1 MRISVL
7 VPTYK
12 RPDDLRRCLDALAV
26 QARAPDELIVI
37 VRDTDAATFS
47 LLEEIG
53 APQRGVRTVI
63 VSVPG
68 QVQALN
74 AGLAAATTDIIAITD
89 DDAAPHPDWTERIV
103 AHFEA
108 RPDLGGV
115 GGRDRMHVGDIL
127 QTGQEAVVG
136 KVPRIGRH
144 VGNHH
149 LGFGEPR
156 EVDMLKGV
164 NGSYRMQAI
173 KNIGFDTR
181 LRGTGAQVHWEIS
194 LGIALRRAGWKLLYD
209 PQIVV
214 DHFLAKRFDEDQ
226 RNTFN
231 ALALKN
237 MAYNDT
243 LIRVGQLEPID
254 RLVFMLWAAMIGTR
268 ASPGL
273 VQFLR
278 FAPREGLVAC
288 KKFATTMQG
297 RLDAWRDIRSQARGT
312 FAQSSRS
319 SG

>member
-1 MRISVL
+1 LQIR
-7 VPTYK
+7 T
-12 RPDDLRRCLDALAV
+12 
-26 QARAPDELIVI
+26 PDEVIVI
-37 VRDTDAATFS
+37 VRDIDAATFA
-47 LLEEIG
+47 LLDEIDATG
-53 APQRGVRTVI
+53 RGIRTVI
-63 VSVPG
+63 VTVPG

-74 AGLAAATTDIIAITD
+74 AGLAAVTTDIIAITD
-89 DDAAPHPDWTERIV
+89 DDAAPHPDWTQRIV

-115 GGRDRMHVGDIL
+115 GGRDRMHVGNAL

-136 KVPRIGRH
+136 KVPRIGKH

-149 LGFGEPR
+149 LGFGAPR
-156 EVDMLKGV
+156 EVDVLKGV
-164 NGSYRMQAI
+164 NGSYRMVAI
-173 KNIGFDTR
+173 KDIGFDTR

-209 PQIVV
+209 PDIVV

-226 RNTFN
+226 RHTFN
-231 ALALKN
+231 PLALRN

-243 LIRVGQLEPID
+243 IIRLGQLEPPTQ
-254 RLVFMLWAAMIGTR
+254 LVFMLWATMIGTR

-278 FAPREGLVAC
+278 FTPSEGVVAS
-288 KKFATTMQG
+288 KKFVTTIQG
-297 RLDAWRDIRSQARGT
+297 RLDGWRDIRSQSRRTLAGG
-312 FAQSSRS
+312 SRS